1 MGVGGRRGAGT
12 YFLCF
17 VSVGALIRWGGGGGG
32 GEGGGIIRRCAVI
45 PGNRVGLHKTASNNL
60 LLI

>member
-1 MGVGGRRGAGT
+1 MWVGGRRGAGT

-17 VSVGALIRWGGGGGG
+17 VSVGALIRWG